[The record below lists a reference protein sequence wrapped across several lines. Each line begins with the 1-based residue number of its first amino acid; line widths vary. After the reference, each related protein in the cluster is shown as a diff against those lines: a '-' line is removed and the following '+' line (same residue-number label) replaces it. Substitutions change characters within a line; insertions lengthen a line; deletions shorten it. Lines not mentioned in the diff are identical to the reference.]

1 MVFRSFVRSATDLAG
16 DIAKKGIELAGNA
29 IVKRNEEVGSYVK
42 DVGNSIVDASSMAVN
57 TVAQVADGTVRATV
71 GVVKKD
77 TLLRD
82 EGIDNVKEAAVR
94 TGKGIVS
101 STVYTA
107 KSIGQTATGAFEK
120 DREKTKEG
128 LKNIGKVAAVA
139 TLAIGTFE
147 ILTSDVAEASLL
159 ETRNDHLVDAV
170 HPETNIPYVEK
181 TIEIDEEIKTV
192 VVPEFAIKFQIT
204 LGEQH
209 YLASDSTQ
217 FSMANKLLYEAIQQ
231 NPGFETQLGLT
242 ESEVENL
249 QFGMTPAQ
257 YIWHHDAEPG
267 VLQLVNRDDH
277 ASTGH
282 TGGREF
288 WGGGR

>member
-1 MVFRSFVRSATDLAG
+1 MVFRSFVKSATNLAG
-16 DIAKKGIELAGNA
+16 DMTKKGIELAGDA
-29 IVKRNEEVGSYVK
+29 ISKRNEEVGSYVK
-42 DVGNSIVDASSMAVN
+42 DVGNSIVDASSIAVN

-71 GVVKKD
+71 GTVRKD
-77 TLLRD
+77 TFLRD

-94 TGKGIVS
+94 TGKGIIS
-101 STVYTA
+101 GTVYTA
-107 KSIGQTATGAFEK
+107 KSIGQTATGVFER
-120 DREKTKEG
+120 DREKAKEG
-128 LKNIGKVAAVA
+128 LKNIGKVVAVT

-147 ILTSDVAEASLL
+147 ILTPDVAEASEL
-159 ETRNDHLVDAV
+159 ETRNDHLLNSI

-181 TIEIDEEIKTV
+181 TIVIDGEMKTV
-192 VVPEFAIKFQIT
+192 VVPEFPTQFQIT
-204 LGEQH
+204 LEEQH

-242 ESEVENL
+242 ASEIENL